1 MRLNPMKT
9 SKASAAKARRGVRGS
24 WMNSESLRWT
34 ASLSAF
40 FAVWYG
46 VIWLF
51 QFPEYVLPTPSA
63 VAQILWRDAALLLD
77 HALMTLFETVIGLSL
92 ALVIGVLVALVLH
105 ASRIARYLTY
115 PHLVLLQAI
124 PLIAV
129 APIVLVWF
137 GFGPLAKI
145 VVVAFVCFFPIA
157 VNAFEGFRSVDPS
170 YRELLDTFDASLW
183 ARYRHLYIP
192 ASVPG
197 ILSGAKIAAT
207 YSVLGAVI
215 GEWLGGSR
223 GIGVYMTR
231 AQRSFRNDRLFA
243 AIVIVMVMSLGLF
256 KIVESAGDWMT
267 PWMRRKRYE

>member
-1 MRLNPMKT
+1 M
-9 SKASAAKARRGVRGS
+9 
-24 WMNSESLRWT
+24 
-34 ASLSAF
+34 SLSCKVGRFPGWLNREPVRWILSLGF
-40 FAVWYG
+40 FF
-46 VIWLF
+46 VIWYAVIWVF
-51 QFPEYVLPTPSA
+51 RFPEYVLPTPA
-63 VAQILWRDAALLLD
+63 TVARILWQDAALLFH
-77 HALMTLFETVIGLSL
+77 HALMTMFETVVGFAL
-92 ALVIGVLVALVLH
+92 ALVIGVTVALVMH
-105 ASRIARYLTY
+105 TSKVTRYLTY

-145 VVVAFVCFFPIA
+145 LVVAFVCFFPIA
-157 VNAFEGFRSVDPS
+157 VNAFEGFRSVEPS
-170 YRELLDTFDASLW
+170 YRELLDTFGASRW

-192 ASVPG
+192 ACVPG

-215 GEWLGGSR
+215 GEWLGGST

-243 AIVIVMVMSLGLF
+243 AIVIVMVMSFGLF
-256 KIVESAGDWMT
+256 KIVESVGDFVT
-267 PWMRRKRYE
+267 PWIRRKGHE

>member
-1 MRLNPMKT
+1 
-9 SKASAAKARRGVRGS
+9 
-24 WMNSESLRWT
+24 
-34 ASLSAF
+34 
-40 FAVWYG
+40 
-46 VIWLF
+46 
-51 QFPEYVLPTPSA
+51 
-63 VAQILWRDAALLLD
+63 
-77 HALMTLFETVIGLSL
+77 
-92 ALVIGVLVALVLH
+92 
-105 ASRIARYLTY
+105 TY

-129 APIVLVWF
+129 APLVIVWF

-145 VVVAFVCFFPIA
+145 LVVAFVCFFPIA

-170 YRELLDTFDASLW
+170 YRELLDTFGASRW

-215 GEWLGGSR
+215 GEWLGGSK

-243 AIVIVMVMSLGLF
+243 AIVLVMVMSFGLF
-256 KIVESAGDWMT
+256 KIVESVGDSIT
-267 PWMRRKRYE
+267 PWVRRKGHE

>member
-1 MRLNPMKT
+1 MARNVRQT
-9 SKASAAKARRGVRGS
+9 ISAWGHREPVR
-24 WMNSESLRWT
+24 WILSLT
-34 ASLSAF
+34 F
-40 FAVWYG
+40 FFTIWYAI
-46 VIWLF
+46 IWLF
-51 QFPEYVLPTPSA
+51 RFPEYILPSPAT
-63 VAQILWRDAALLLD
+63 VAGILWNDAAVLFA
-77 HALMTLFETVIGLSL
+77 HARMTIFETVIGLAL
-92 ALVIGVLVALVLH
+92 ALVIGVAVALVMHTSKIL
-105 ASRIARYLTY
+105 RYLTY

-129 APIVLVWF
+129 APILLVWF

-145 VVVAFVCFFPIA
+145 LVVAFVCFFPIA

-170 YRELLDTFDASLW
+170 YRELLDTFGASRW
-183 ARYRHLYIP
+183 ARYRHLYVP

-215 GEWLGGSR
+215 GEWLGGSM

-243 AIVIVMVMSLGLF
+243 AIVIVMVLSLGLF
-256 KIVESAGDWMT
+256 KIVEFIGERLT

>member
-1 MRLNPMKT
+1 MRLRR
-9 SKASAAKARRGVRGS
+9 SKPTAYTHVLSHEPVRWMVSLAVFFGV
-24 WMNSESLRWT
+24 WM
-34 ASLSAF
+34 AII
-40 FAVWYG
+40 G
-46 VIWLF
+46 VFRL
-51 QFPEYVLPTPSA
+51 PAYVLPSPAT
-63 VAQILWRDAALLLD
+63 VARVLWSDAALLFD
-77 HALMTLFETVIGLSL
+77 HALMTAFETGIGYVL
-92 ALVIGVLVALVLH
+92 ALIIGVAVALLMHV
-105 ASRIARYLTY
+105 SRVAHYLTY

-145 VVVAFVCFFPIA
+145 LVVAFVCFFPVA
-157 VNAFEGFRSVDPS
+157 VNAFEGFRSVDPA
-170 YRELLDTFDASLW
+170 YRELLDTFDASPW

-192 ASVPG
+192 ASIPG

-243 AIVIVMVMSLGLF
+243 AIVIVMVLSLAMF
-256 KIVESAGDWMT
+256 KFVEFVGDRIT
-267 PWMRRKRYE
+267 PWMRRSQHE

>member
-1 MRLNPMKT
+1 MRRNV
-9 SKASAAKARRGVRGS
+9 SQAIAAWTQRESVR
-24 WMNSESLRWT
+24 WLLSLT
-34 ASLSAF
+34 FF
-40 FAVWYG
+40 FALWYAI
-46 VIWLF
+46 IWVF
-51 QFPEYVLPTPSA
+51 RFPEYILPSPATVASVL
-63 VAQILWRDAALLLD
+63 WKDAAVLFA
-77 HALMTLFETVIGLSL
+77 HTKMTIFETVVGFAL
-92 ALVIGVLVALVLH
+92 ALLIGIAVALVMH
-105 ASRIARYLTY
+105 TSRLLRYLTY

-129 APIVLVWF
+129 APILLVWF

-145 VVVAFVCFFPIA
+145 LVVAFVCFFPIA

-170 YRELLDTFDASLW
+170 YRELLDTFGATRW
-183 ARYRHLYIP
+183 ARYQHLYIP

-215 GEWLGGSR
+215 GEWLGGSM

-243 AIVIVMVMSLGLF
+243 AIVIVMVLSLGLF
-256 KIVESAGDWMT
+256 KIVEFAGERLT

>member
-1 MRLNPMKT
+1 MRRNV
-9 SKASAAKARRGVRGS
+9 SQAIAAWTQRESVR
-24 WMNSESLRWT
+24 WLLSLT
-34 ASLSAF
+34 F
-40 FAVWYG
+40 FFTLWYAI
-46 VIWLF
+46 IWVF
-51 QFPEYVLPTPSA
+51 RFPEYILPAPATVASVL
-63 VAQILWRDAALLLD
+63 WKDAAVLFA
-77 HALMTLFETVIGLSL
+77 HAKMTIFETVVGFAL
-92 ALVIGVLVALVLH
+92 ALLIGIAVALVMH
-105 ASRIARYLTY
+105 TSRFLRYLTY

-129 APIVLVWF
+129 APILLVWF

-145 VVVAFVCFFPIA
+145 LVVAFVCFFPIA
-157 VNAFEGFRSVDPS
+157 VNAFEGFRSVDPA
-170 YRELLDTFDASLW
+170 YRELLDTFGATRW
-183 ARYRHLYIP
+183 ARYQHLYIP

-215 GEWLGGSR
+215 GEWLGGSM

-243 AIVIVMVMSLGLF
+243 AIVIVMVLSLGLF
-256 KIVESAGDWMT
+256 KIVEFAGERLT

>member
-1 MRLNPMKT
+1 MRRN
-9 SKASAAKARRGVRGS
+9 VRQIIS
-24 WMNSESLRWT
+24 TWCQREPVRWVLSLT
-34 ASLSAF
+34 FF
-40 FAVWYG
+40 FAIWYAI
-46 VIWLF
+46 IWVF
-51 QFPEYVLPTPSA
+51 RFPEYVLPSPTT
-63 VAQILWRDAALLLD
+63 VAGILWNDASLLFA
-77 HALMTLFETVIGLSL
+77 HARMTIFETAVGFAL
-92 ALVIGVLVALVLH
+92 ALVIGVVVALVMH
-105 ASRIARYLTY
+105 SSKTVRYLTY

-145 VVVAFVCFFPIA
+145 LVVAFVCFFPIA

-170 YRELLDTFDASLW
+170 YRELLDTFGASRW

-243 AIVIVMVMSLGLF
+243 AIVIVMVLSLGLF
-256 KIVESAGDWMT
+256 KIVEFVGERIT

>member
-1 MRLNPMKT
+1 MARSVRQVM
-9 SKASAAKARRGVRGS
+9 SAWSQRESVR
-24 WMNSESLRWT
+24 WLVSLT
-34 ASLSAF
+34 F
-40 FAVWYG
+40 FFCMWYAL
-46 VIWLF
+46 IWIF
-51 QFPEYVLPTPSA
+51 RFPEYVLPSPVT
-63 VAQILWRDAALLLD
+63 VARILWQDAGLLFE
-77 HALMTLFETVIGLSL
+77 HARMTIFETVVGFAL
-92 ALVIGVLVALVLH
+92 ALFIGVVVALALH
-105 ASRIARYLTY
+105 ASRIVRYLTY

-145 VVVAFVCFFPIA
+145 LVVAFVCFFPIA
-157 VNAFEGFRSVDPS
+157 VNAFEGFRAVDPS
-170 YRELLDTFDASLW
+170 YRELLDTFGASRW

-243 AIVIVMVMSLGLF
+243 AIVIVMVLSLGLF
-256 KIVESAGDWMT
+256 KIVEFIGERIT
-267 PWMRRKRYE
+267 PWMRRKHHD

>member
-1 MRLNPMKT
+1 MSMLRTRSRLLPGWLNREP
-9 SKASAAKARRGVRGS
+9 VR
-24 WMNSESLRWT
+24 WFVSLT
-34 ASLSAF
+34 F
-40 FAVWYG
+40 FFMVWYAI
-46 VIWLF
+46 IWAF
-51 QFPEYVLPTPSA
+51 RFPEYVLPTPA
-63 VAQILWRDAALLLD
+63 TVARILWKDAALLFN
-77 HALMTLFETVIGLSL
+77 HSLMTVFEAVVGLAL
-92 ALVIGVLVALVLH
+92 ALVIGVAVALVMH
-105 ASRIARYLTY
+105 TSRITRYLTY

-145 VVVAFVCFFPIA
+145 LVVAFVCFFPIA

-170 YRELLDTFDASLW
+170 YRELLDTFRASRW
-183 ARYRHLYIP
+183 ARYQHLYVP

-256 KIVESAGDWMT
+256 KIVEFVGERLT
-267 PWMRRKRYE
+267 PWMRRERHD

>member
-1 MRLNPMKT
+1 VSIPRSRSRFTFDWLNCEP
-9 SKASAAKARRGVRGS
+9 VR
-24 WMNSESLRWT
+24 WVVSL
-34 ASLSAF
+34 AF
-40 FAVWYG
+40 FFFVWYAL
-46 VIWLF
+46 IWIF
-51 QFPEYVLPTPSA
+51 RFPEYVLPTPA
-63 VAQILWRDAALLLD
+63 TIARILWQDSELLLK
-77 HALMTLFETVIGLSL
+77 HSLMTIFESVTGL
-92 ALVIGVLVALVLH
+92 ALALFLGVAVALVMH
-105 ASRIARYLTY
+105 ALRTLRYLTY

-129 APIVLVWF
+129 APIVIVWF

-145 VVVAFVCFFPIA
+145 LVVAFVCFFPIA

-170 YRELLDTFDASLW
+170 YQELLDTFGASRW

-215 GEWLGGSR
+215 GEWLGGST

-243 AIVIVMVMSLGLF
+243 AIVIVMVLSFGLF
-256 KIVESAGDWMT
+256 KIVEFIGDWIT
-267 PWMRRKRYE
+267 PWVRRRKHE

>member
-1 MRLNPMKT
+1 MGLRRTGPTVLTRLLAIESVRWMVSLAT
-9 SKASAAKARRGVRGS
+9 FFGV
-24 WMNSESLRWT
+24 WV
-34 ASLSAF
+34 AI
-40 FAVWYG
+40 
-46 VIWLF
+46 IWIFRL
-51 QFPEYVLPTPSA
+51 PEYVLPSPAA
-63 VAQILWRDAALLLD
+63 VARVLWYDATLLYD
-77 HALMTLFETVIGLSL
+77 HAIMTAFETSVGYVL
-92 ALVIGVLVALVLH
+92 ALIIGVVVALTMHV
-105 ASRIARYLTY
+105 SRIARYLTY

-145 VVVAFVCFFPIA
+145 LVVAFVCFFPIA
-157 VNAFEGFRSVDPS
+157 VNAFEGFRSVDPA
-170 YRELLDTFDASLW
+170 YRELLDTFDASPW
-183 ARYRHLYIP
+183 ARYRHLYVP
-192 ASVPG
+192 ASIPG

-243 AIVIVMVMSLGLF
+243 AIVIVMVLSLAMF
-256 KIVESAGDWMT
+256 KFVEFIGDRIT
-267 PWMRRKRYE
+267 PWMRRNRYE

>member
-1 MRLNPMKT
+1 MSIPRSRDRFRLGWLSREP
-9 SKASAAKARRGVRGS
+9 VR
-24 WMNSESLRWT
+24 WAVSL
-34 ASLSAF
+34 AVF
-40 FAVWYG
+40 FAAWYA
-46 VIWLF
+46 VIWVF
-51 QFPEYVLPTPSA
+51 QFPEYILPAPAT
-63 VAQILWRDAALLLD
+63 VARILWRDSELLFK
-77 HALMTLFETVIGLSL
+77 HALMTIFESVTGLSL
-92 ALVIGVLVALVLH
+92 ALLIGVAVALVMH
-105 ASRIARYLTY
+105 TSRITRYVTY

-129 APIVLVWF
+129 APLVIVWF

-145 VVVAFVCFFPIA
+145 LVVAFVCFFPIA

-170 YRELLDTFDASLW
+170 YRELLDTFGASRW

-192 ASVPG
+192 ACVPG

-215 GEWLGGSR
+215 GEWLGGST

-243 AIVIVMVMSLGLF
+243 AIVIVMVMSFGLF
-256 KIVESAGDWMT
+256 KIVESVGDFVT
-267 PWMRRKRYE
+267 PWIRRKGHE

>member
-1 MRLNPMKT
+1 MTRNARQIM
-9 SKASAAKARRGVRGS
+9 SKWINCEPVRWVLSLGV
-24 WMNSESLRWT
+24 
-34 ASLSAF
+34 F
-40 FAVWYG
+40 FA
-46 VIWLF
+46 IWF
-51 QFPEYVLPTPSA
+51 AIIWIFRFPEYVLPSPAT
-63 VAQILWRDAALLLD
+63 VAGILWKDADLLFE
-77 HALMTLFETVIGLSL
+77 HARMTIFETVVGFML
-92 ALVIGVLVALVLH
+92 ALVIAVAVALVMH
-105 ASRIARYLTY
+105 SSKTVRYLTY

-145 VVVAFVCFFPIA
+145 LVVAFVCFFPIA

-170 YRELLDTFDASLW
+170 YRELLDTFGASRW

-243 AIVIVMVMSLGLF
+243 AIVIVMVLSLGLF
-256 KIVESAGDWMT
+256 KIVEFVGDRLT

>member
-1 MRLNPMKT
+1 MSRT
-9 SKASAAKARRGVRGS
+9 TRQAVSSCSR
-24 WMNSESLRWT
+24 SEPIRWVLSLT
-34 ASLSAF
+34 F
-40 FAVWYG
+40 FFGLWYAI
-46 VIWLF
+46 IWVF
-51 QFPEYVLPTPSA
+51 RFPEYILPSPGT
-63 VAQILWRDAALLLD
+63 VAGVLWRDAGLLFE
-77 HALMTLFETVIGLSL
+77 HARMTIFETVVGFML
-92 ALVIGVLVALVLH
+92 ALVIGTLVALVMH
-105 ASRIARYLTY
+105 TSRLVRYLTY

-145 VVVAFVCFFPIA
+145 LVVAFVCFFPIA
-157 VNAFEGFRSVDPS
+157 VNTFEGFRSVDPL
-170 YRELLDTFDASLW
+170 YRELLDTFGASRW
-183 ARYRHLYIP
+183 ARYRHLYLP
-192 ASVPG
+192 ASMPG

-243 AIVIVMVMSLGLF
+243 AIVIVMVLSLGLF
-256 KIVESAGDWMT
+256 KIVEFAGDRLT
-267 PWMRRKRYE
+267 PWMRRKQHD

>member
-1 MRLNPMKT
+1 MSISRGKPRSRLGWLNREP
-9 SKASAAKARRGVRGS
+9 VR
-24 WMNSESLRWT
+24 WF
-34 ASLSAF
+34 ASLTF
-40 FAVWYG
+40 FFLVWYAI
-46 VIWLF
+46 IWVF
-51 QFPEYVLPTPSA
+51 RFPEYVLPTPA
-63 VAQILWRDAALLLD
+63 TVARILWKEAALLFN
-77 HALMTLFETVIGLSL
+77 HSLMTLFEAVVGLAL
-92 ALVIGVLVALVLH
+92 ALVIGVAVALVMH
-105 ASRIARYLTY
+105 TSRVTRYLTY

-129 APIVLVWF
+129 APIVIVWF

-145 VVVAFVCFFPIA
+145 LVVAFVCFFPIA

-170 YRELLDTFDASLW
+170 YRELLDTFGASRG
-183 ARYRHLYIP
+183 ARYRHLYVP

-243 AIVIVMVMSLGLF
+243 AIVIVMVLSLGLF
-256 KIVESAGDWMT
+256 KIVEFVGERLT
-267 PWMRRKRYE
+267 PWMRRKQYE

>member
-1 MRLNPMKT
+1 MRNTRQAFSMLINREP
-9 SKASAAKARRGVRGS
+9 VR
-24 WMNSESLRWT
+24 WVLSLT
-34 ASLSAF
+34 FF
-40 FAVWYG
+40 FAIWYAI
-46 VIWLF
+46 IWIF
-51 QFPEYVLPTPSA
+51 QFPEYVLPSPAT
-63 VAQILWRDAALLLD
+63 VGGILWKDAGLLFA
-77 HALMTLFETVIGLSL
+77 HARMTVFETVIGFAL
-92 ALVIGVLVALVLH
+92 ALVIGIAVALVMH
-105 ASRIARYLTY
+105 TSRLTRYLTY

-145 VVVAFVCFFPIA
+145 LVVAFVCFFPIA

-170 YRELLDTFDASLW
+170 YRELLDAFGASRW
-183 ARYRHLYIP
+183 DRYRHLYIP

-243 AIVIVMVMSLGLF
+243 AIVIVMVLSLGLF
-256 KIVESAGDWMT
+256 KIVEFVGERLT

>member
-1 MRLNPMKT
+1 M
-9 SKASAAKARRGVRGS
+9 ARNARQAVPTRKPR
-24 WMNSESLRWT
+24 ESIRWVL
-34 ASLSAF
+34 SLTFF
-40 FAVWYG
+40 FALWY
-46 VIWLF
+46 VLIWIF
-51 QFPEYVLPTPSA
+51 RFPEYVLPSPAT
-63 VAQILWRDAALLLD
+63 VAGILWRDAGLLFE
-77 HALMTLFETVIGLSL
+77 HARMTMFETVIGFAL
-92 ALVIGVLVALVLH
+92 ALVIGIVVALVMH
-105 ASRIARYLTY
+105 TSKVVRYLAY

-145 VVVAFVCFFPIA
+145 LVVAFVCFFPIA
-157 VNAFEGFRSVDPS
+157 VNAYEGFRSVDPA
-170 YRELLDTFDASLW
+170 YRELLDTFGASRL
-183 ARYRHLYIP
+183 ARYRHLYLP

-243 AIVIVMVMSLGLF
+243 AIVIVMVLSLGLF
-256 KIVESAGDWMT
+256 KIVEFVGERLT
-267 PWMRRKRYE
+267 PWLRRKS

>member
-1 MRLNPMKT
+1 MNRDIRQT
-9 SKASAAKARRGVRGS
+9 ISAWGQRESVR
-24 WMNSESLRWT
+24 WVLSL
-34 ASLSAF
+34 AVF
-40 FAVWYG
+40 FALWVAI
-46 VIWLF
+46 IWIF
-51 QFPEYVLPTPSA
+51 RFPEYILPSPAA
-63 VAQILWRDAALLLD
+63 VGRILWTDAAVLFA
-77 HALMTLFETVIGLSL
+77 HARMTIFETVIGFAL
-92 ALVIGVLVALVLH
+92 ALLIGIAVALAMHSSKAL
-105 ASRIARYLTY
+105 RYLTY

-129 APIVLVWF
+129 APILLVWF

-145 VVVAFVCFFPIA
+145 LVVAFVCFFPIA

-170 YRELLDTFDASLW
+170 YRELLDTFGASRW
-183 ARYRHLYIP
+183 ARYRHLYVP

-243 AIVIVMVMSLGLF
+243 AIVIVMVLSLGLF
-256 KIVESAGDWMT
+256 KIVEFVGERLT

>member
-1 MRLNPMKT
+1 MPTRRSRTTTLNSFLAHEPI
-9 SKASAAKARRGVRGS
+9 RWIV
-24 WMNSESLRWT
+24 SL
-34 ASLSAF
+34 AAF
-40 FAVWYG
+40 FGVWIA
-46 VIWLF
+46 VIWIFHLP
-51 QFPEYVLPTPSA
+51 QYVLPSPVA
-63 VAQILWRDAALLLD
+63 VARIFVKDAPLLLD
-77 HALMTLFETVIGLSL
+77 HTLMTAFETSVGYLL
-92 ALVIGVLVALVLH
+92 ALILGVAVALLMHV
-105 ASRIARYLTY
+105 SRIARYLTY

-129 APIVLVWF
+129 APLVLVWF
-137 GFGPLAKI
+137 GFGPTAKI
-145 VVVAFVCFFPIA
+145 LVVAFVCFFPIA

-170 YRELLDTFDASLW
+170 YRELLDTYGASAW

-192 ASVPG
+192 ASIPG

-243 AIVIVMVMSLGLF
+243 AIVIVMVLSLAMF
-256 KIVESAGDWMT
+256 KLVEFAGNRIT
-267 PWMRRKRYE
+267 PWIRRNQYE

>member
-1 MRLNPMKT
+1 MSIHRSKGRFRSNWLNREPVRWAI
-9 SKASAAKARRGVRGS
+9 SLAS
-24 WMNSESLRWT
+24 
-34 ASLSAF
+34 F
-40 FAVWYG
+40 FAAWYA
-46 VIWLF
+46 VIWVF
-51 QFPEYVLPTPSA
+51 RFPEYILPAPAT
-63 VAQILWRDAALLLD
+63 VALILWQEATLLFN
-77 HALMTLFETVIGLSL
+77 HALMTMFETVIGFLL
-92 ALVIGVLVALVLH
+92 ALVIGVTVALVMH
-105 ASRIARYLTY
+105 TSRITRYLTY

-129 APIVLVWF
+129 APLVIVWF

-145 VVVAFVCFFPIA
+145 LVVAFVCFFPIA

-170 YRELLDTFDASLW
+170 YRELLDTFGASRW

-192 ASVPG
+192 ACVPG

-215 GEWLGGSR
+215 GEWLGGST

-243 AIVIVMVMSLGLF
+243 AIVIVMVMSFGLF
-256 KIVESAGDWMT
+256 KIVESVGDLIT
-267 PWMRRKRYE
+267 PWIRRKQYE

>member
-1 MRLNPMKT
+1 M
-9 SKASAAKARRGVRGS
+9 ARNARQVSSTWSSR
-24 WMNSESLRWT
+24 ESIRWVL
-34 ASLSAF
+34 SLTVF
-40 FAVWYG
+40 FALWYAI
-46 VIWLF
+46 IWIF
-51 QFPEYVLPTPSA
+51 RFPEYVLPTPA
-63 VAQILWRDAALLLD
+63 TVASILWNDAGL
-77 HALMTLFETVIGLSL
+77 LFEHARMTIFETLVGFAL
-92 ALVIGVLVALVLH
+92 ALVIGIAVALVMH
-105 ASRIARYLTY
+105 SSRIVRYLAY

-145 VVVAFVCFFPIA
+145 LVVAFVCFFPIA

-170 YRELLDTFDASLW
+170 YRELLDTFGASRW
-183 ARYRHLYIP
+183 ARYRHLYVP

-243 AIVIVMVMSLGLF
+243 AIVIVMILSLGLF
-256 KIVESAGDWMT
+256 KIVEFAGERLT
-267 PWMRRKRYE
+267 PWIRRK

>member
-1 MRLNPMKT
+1 VL
-9 SKASAAKARRGVRGS
+9 
-24 WMNSESLRWT
+24 
-34 ASLSAF
+34 
-40 FAVWYG
+40 FAH
-46 VIWLF
+46 
-51 QFPEYVLPTPSA
+51 TK
-63 VAQILWRDAALLLD
+63 
-77 HALMTLFETVIGLSL
+77 MTIFETVVGFAL
-92 ALVIGVLVALVLH
+92 ALLIGIAVALVMH
-105 ASRIARYLTY
+105 TSRLLRYLTY

-129 APIVLVWF
+129 APILLVWF

-145 VVVAFVCFFPIA
+145 LVVAFVCFFPIA

-170 YRELLDTFDASLW
+170 YRELLDTFGATRW
-183 ARYRHLYIP
+183 ARYQHLYIP

-215 GEWLGGSR
+215 GEWLGGSM

-243 AIVIVMVMSLGLF
+243 AIVIVMVLSLGLF
-256 KIVESAGDWMT
+256 KIVEFAGERLT